1 MNPFLIGV
9 SRSTDHLC
17 RRRIPRV
24 VSETKNLL
32 KIGGD
37 HLDAN
42 PIRLAK
48 PFSLERVTQLM
59 RILFALKVEIL
70 RKNPIS
76 CSGNPSEDGTPLERI
91 LFVIERGRPMM

>member
-1 MNPFLIGV
+1 MNPFLIVV

-24 VSETKNLL
+24 VSETRNLL

-42 PIRLAK
+42 PIRLGGVDPWSAK

-59 RILFALKVEIL
+59 RILFALKAEIL
-70 RKNPIS
+70 
-76 CSGNPSEDGTPLERI
+76 
-91 LFVIERGRPMM
+91 

>member
-42 PIRLAK
+42 PIRLGE
-48 PFSLERVTQLM
+48 LTLG
-59 RILFALKVEIL
+59 L
-70 RKNPIS
+70 RN
-76 CSGNPSEDGTPLERI
+76 R
-91 LFVIERGRPMM
+91 FHWRG

>member
-24 VSETKNLL
+24 VSETRNLL

-42 PIRLAK
+42 PIRLGGGPLVCETVLIGEGDAIDANSIRFK
-48 PFSLERVTQLM
+48 GGDSMKESHFPFR
-59 RILFALKVEIL
+59 
-70 RKNPIS
+70 
-76 CSGNPSEDGTPLERI
+76 
-91 LFVIERGRPMM
+91 